1 MNVPTYAEGSVLISM
16 GDTKVLCNATVV
28 DEVPSFLKNKNKGW
42 ITAEYAMLPRSTRE
56 RSARESVKGKIS
68 GRTHEIQRLIGRS
81 LRSVL
86 IPEILG
92 ERQILV
98 DCDVLQ
104 ADGGTRTASING
116 AYVAVVE
123 AFKKMQKQG
132 LIKKNPFKEYLG
144 AISVGMI
151 NGKMVLDMC
160 YEQDSVA
167 DVDLNVV
174 MTESG
179 KFVEIQGTA
188 EKIPFSK
195 QNLKDLLDL
204 AESGIKQVIKSQKK
218 VLKY

>member
-1 MNVPTYAEGSVLISM
+1 MTKIRPLTLSMNVPTYAEGSVLISM

-116 AYVAVVE
+116 AYVALHKTFVSPIE
-123 AFKKMQKQG
+123 
-132 LIKKNPFKEYLG
+132 IKTDPS
-144 AISVGMI
+144 A
-151 NGKMVLDMC
+151 
-160 YEQDSVA
+160 
-167 DVDLNVV
+167 
-174 MTESG
+174 
-179 KFVEIQGTA
+179 
-188 EKIPFSK
+188 
-195 QNLKDLLDL
+195 
-204 AESGIKQVIKSQKK
+204 
-218 VLKY
+218 